1 MPFSFFDASGQIGP
15 SRCDRKLC
23 AGVLP
28 FAAIELVFFYGLR
41 QKRASS
47 CVSKPMTPTQFS
59 SGDVIADR
67 RADYARMLA
76 EAGDAAAAAELME
89 QALELVP
96 RWAAG
101 WFRLGEYREKAGLPA
116 QAVEAYAQVVALD
129 ETGIFGAPL
138 KLATLGAAP
147 TPESPPSAYVEGLF
161 DDYADRFETSLVEKL
176 NYSVPQKLFAL
187 VKPHAPFALT
197 VDLGCGTG
205 LFGVEVAAAT
215 TRLEGFDLS
224 ANMLAKAQEK
234 NLYQHLAQADLSEP
248 PERAGLFSGDLATGR
263 ADLVSAADVMMYLGS
278 LDAPFAL
285 ARVLLAPA
293 GLFAFSVE
301 DGGAQETGFSL
312 QSSLRYAHTGAY
324 VEACLARH
332 GFEVLQRMRTD
343 IRMDAGKQLFGI
355 LFLARLSS

>member
-1 MPFSFFDASGQIGP
+1 
-15 SRCDRKLC
+15 
-23 AGVLP
+23 
-28 FAAIELVFFYGLR
+28 
-41 QKRASS
+41 
-47 CVSKPMTPTQFS
+47 MTPTQFS

-96 RWAAG
+96 HWAAG
-101 WFRLGEYREKAGLPA
+101 WFRLGEYREKAGLCEA
-116 QAVEAYAQVVALD
+116 AVAAYAQVQALD
-129 ETGIFGAPL
+129 ETGLFGAPL
-138 KLATLGAAP
+138 KLAALGAAP

-176 NYSVPQKLFAL
+176 IYSVPQKLCAL

-205 LFGVEVAAAT
+205 LFGVEIAGITA
-215 TRLEGFDLS
+215 RLEGFDLS
-224 ANMLAKAQEK
+224 ANMLAKAEEK
-234 NLYQHLAQADLSEP
+234 ALYHHLAQADLSEP
-248 PERAGLFSGDLATGR
+248 AEGSGLFSSDLPVAR

-278 LDAPFAL
+278 LERPFSL
-285 ARVLLAPA
+285 ARALLVPG

-301 DGGAQETGFSL
+301 DGGDQADGFSL
-312 QSSLRYAHTGAY
+312 QPSLRYAHTGAY
-324 VEACLARH
+324 VEACLAAQ
-332 GFEVLQRMRTD
+332 GFEVLQRLRTD

-355 LFLARLSS
+355 LFLARLSG